1 MALNIDFD
9 SVIPNDIDVLQ
20 YFLDKYFSRIEFE
33 IEWDKNE
40 ILVRGKILFDKRY
53 PNYGFYT
60 FIYKGMTFR
69 TLYRNIQKLI
79 LKAFLRKEG

>member
-20 YFLDKYFSRIEFE
+20 YFLERYFSRIEFE

-53 PNYGFYT
+53 PNHGFYT

-69 TLYRNIQKLI
+69 TLYKNIQKLI